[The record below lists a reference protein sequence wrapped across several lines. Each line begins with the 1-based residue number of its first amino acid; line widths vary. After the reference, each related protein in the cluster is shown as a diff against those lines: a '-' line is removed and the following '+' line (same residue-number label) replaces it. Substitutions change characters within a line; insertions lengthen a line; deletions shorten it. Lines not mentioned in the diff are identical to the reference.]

1 MDQAT
6 LLDRTRW
13 GMNIAARTMGA
24 VTDLYRPRTVEN
36 PLASGNR
43 ILRIHAAFTPRRG
56 GMLTTNVYGDPLW
69 QGIFDAT
76 YTRPGDY
83 LLQPGRTMFIAN
95 QLGLAE
101 PLCVQTNRTIT
112 IARAIPPGALG
123 SNSYGG
129 LIVGN
134 TAVLLKNWPASVL
147 GVNDTGNPTAGLP
160 SDLSVPYWTVLL
172 PAWDTVILRPG
183 DLLSDDLSRSA
194 VVAAAE
200 LTDMGWRL
208 AVKQVST

>member
-24 VTDLYRPRTVEN
+24 VTDLYRPRSGEN

-43 ILRIHAAFTPRRG
+43 ILRMHAAFTPRRG
-56 GMLTTNVYGDPLW
+56 SILTTNVYGDALW
-69 QGIFDAT
+69 HGVFDAT
-76 YTRPGDY
+76 YSQAGDY
-83 LLQPGRTMFIAN
+83 LVQAGRTMFIAN
-95 QLGLAE
+95 QLGLAQ

-129 LIVGN
+129 SIVGN
-134 TAVLLKNWPASVL
+134 TAVLLEKWPASVL

-172 PAWDTVILRPG
+172 PSWDDIVVRPG
-183 DLLSDDLSRSA
+183 DLLSDDLGRSA
-194 VVAAAE
+194 VVAASE
-200 LTDMGWRL
+200 LSDMGWRL
-208 AVKQVST
+208 AVKQAST